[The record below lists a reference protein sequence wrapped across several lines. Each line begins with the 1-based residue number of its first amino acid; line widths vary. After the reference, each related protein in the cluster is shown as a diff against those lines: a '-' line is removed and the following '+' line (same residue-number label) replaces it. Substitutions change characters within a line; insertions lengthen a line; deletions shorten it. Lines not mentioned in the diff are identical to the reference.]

1 MHSRLTAEF
10 IVEKLCVATTN
21 VFATMLNLDVGPAVA
36 YIQRGTLEPQDGV
49 EGLVGLAGGY
59 TGTGAL
65 CCGADLAC
73 FLSSCFLQ
81 MPIEAVDE
89 MVLDTMGELTNMIIG
104 SFKNALEKQTG
115 PLAMS
120 IPTVVHGKAI
130 TTRAMKHNQWV
141 VVPFWIN
148 GEQLIVK
155 VCLSA
160 EVEASLGAQDGL
172 AV

>member
-1 MHSRLTAEF
+1 MHCHLSAEI
-10 IVEKLCVATTN
+10 IVEELCAATVN
-21 VFATMLNLDVGPAVA
+21 VFLTMLDLHVRPEAA
-36 YIQRGTLEPQDGV
+36 YIQRSPLEAQDGV
-49 EGLVGLAGGY
+49 EGLVGLAGNYAGI
-59 TGTGAL
+59 GAL
-65 CCGADLAC
+65 CCNSDLAC

-81 MPIEAVDE
+81 MQIAAVDE